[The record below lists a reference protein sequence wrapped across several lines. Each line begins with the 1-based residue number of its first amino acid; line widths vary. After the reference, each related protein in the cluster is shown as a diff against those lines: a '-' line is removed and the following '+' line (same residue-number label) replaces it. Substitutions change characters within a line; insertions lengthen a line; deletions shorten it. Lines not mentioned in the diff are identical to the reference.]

1 MTKQDRQIY
10 DAVRVGQANRFRQIE
25 AIRALGKDTS
35 IFIEQ
40 LLSDTESVMDIVGNL
55 NSELSRLEKRRR

>member
-10 DAVRVGQANRFRQIE
+10 DAVRVRQDNRFRKIE

-35 IFIEQ
+35 RFIEQ